1 MVALKRRGV
10 RPEDLYLVSNV
21 SDPQTAPD
29 GSRVAYVVT
38 RPDKEANEM
47 RTSVWVVP
55 ADGSSPARQFSRGN
69 KDHSPR
75 WSPDGRYLAFV
86 SERGEKNQLFVAS
99 LEGGEAKQV
108 TKAEHGV
115 SQPAWSPDGR
125 RLAYTARIGAYKDP
139 KDRDDLEKAQP
150 RVIRETRP
158 VAEYALQG
166 P

>member
-55 ADGSSPARQFSRGN
+55 AA
-69 KDHSPR
+69 
-75 WSPDGRYLAFV
+75 
-86 SERGEKNQLFVAS
+86 
-99 LEGGEAKQV
+99 GGE
-108 TKAEHGV
+108 
-115 SQPAWSPDGR
+115 PR
-125 RLAYTARIGAYKDP
+125 RVGTNLTTARHPIWH
-139 KDRDDLEKAQP
+139 
-150 RVIRETRP
+150 
-158 VAEYALQG
+158 
-166 P
+166 